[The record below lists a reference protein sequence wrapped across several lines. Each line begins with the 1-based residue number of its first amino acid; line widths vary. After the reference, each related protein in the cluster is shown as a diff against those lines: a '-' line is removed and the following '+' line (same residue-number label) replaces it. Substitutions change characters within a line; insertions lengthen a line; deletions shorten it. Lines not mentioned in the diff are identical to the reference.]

1 MTWASVRPNGGRTVA
16 ELSLSAADLHLVVD
30 SLPHVVWVAGP
41 DGNTEYLNRWARDYL
56 GSSVAEQGVDW
67 VPFVHPDDIERCGK
81 AWLIAIGDEVPCN
94 LDYRLRRA
102 DGEFRW
108 HRIRV
113 LPQRGTDGTLLK
125 WVGTATDIHDQT
137 CLEESLRRS
146 QQATAETL
154 GLLETLLSAAPV
166 GIGFV
171 DLDYRFVR
179 LNDTLAGTLGHPA
192 GETVGRGVAELVPA
206 LWPEL
211 EPVCRSVRDTGA
223 TVRDLEITAVAAEP
237 DRARSLL
244 ANFYPVR
251 AADRII
257 GIGIAAIDITR
268 RTEAE
273 EFRSVVMDNMAEGL
287 YTIDEDG
294 RLTSMNRAAARLL
307 GRDAADLLGTD
318 MQAAVQLRRTD
329 PVPGGHLHPLDDDGA
344 AAQSATGT
352 MVRGDGTAFPI
363 SYSAAPLRA
372 GGTVS
377 GGTVVVFRDITALKE
392 RQRQEITTRHDQK
405 LESLGRLS
413 AGIAHEVNTPIQFV
427 GDNTRFLAGAC
438 REMLDLLLVYREC
451 LSSTAGYLPWEER
464 LKKATDA
471 EQAADVDYLAE
482 EIPLAVAQS
491 LEGIE
496 RVASLVR
503 AMKSFSYKD
512 SDTASY
518 ANLNEALE
526 TTLTVARNEV
536 KYVADVALD
545 LGELP
550 DVLCHLGDLNQ
561 VFLNLLVNAAD
572 ALQGRAERGEIRI
585 TTRAEGQ
592 TVVIGIADNGTGIP
606 PELHQ
611 VIFEPFFTTKEVGR
625 GTGQGL
631 ALAQAVVGDKHGGSI
646 EVNSAP
652 GEGTQF
658 LIRLPVDGKRHP
670 VERP

>member
-1 MTWASVRPNGGRTVA
+1 MAEASMRPRGGRTVA
-16 ELSLSAADLHLVVD
+16 DLSLSAADLRLVVD

-41 DGNTEYLNRWARDYL
+41 DGATEYVNQWAREYL
-56 GSSVAEQGVDW
+56 GEMIDDEYVDW
-67 VPFVHPDDIERCGK
+67 VPFVHPDDIQSCGE
-81 AWLIAIGDEVPCN
+81 AWLAAIRDETPYA

-102 DGEFRW
+102 DGRFRW
-108 HRIRV
+108 HRFSV
-113 LPQRGTDGTLLK
+113 LPLRGAGGTVVK
-125 WVGTATDIHDQT
+125 WVGTATDVHDRMG
-137 CLEESLRRS
+137 LEESLRQS
-146 QQATAETL
+146 QRATTETL

-171 DLDYRFVR
+171 DPEFRFVR
-179 LNDTLAGTLGHPA
+179 LNDTLARILGHPA
-192 GETVGRGVAELVPA
+192 RDTVGRSVADLVPA

-211 EPVCRSVRDTGA
+211 EPVYRGVRDTGA
-223 TVRDLEITAVAAEP
+223 TVLDLEITGATAAEP
-237 DRARSLL
+237 DRTRSLL
-244 ANFYPVR
+244 ASFYPVR
-251 AADRII
+251 AGDRII
-257 GIGIAAIDITR
+257 GIGAAVIDITQ

-273 EFRSVVMDNMAEGL
+273 EFRSVVMENMAEGL

-294 RLTSMNRAAARLL
+294 VLTSMNRAASQML
-307 GRDAADLLGTD
+307 GWDAADLLGKNMT
-318 MQAAVQLRRTD
+318 AVQLQRTD
-329 PVPGGHLHPLDDDGA
+329 PVPGGHLPLLDDEGMA
-344 AAQSATGT
+344 THSASGT
-352 MVRGDGTAFPI
+352 MLRKDGTTIPI

-372 GGTVS
+372 GGNIS
-377 GGTVVVFRDITALKE
+377 GTVVVFRDITALKE
-392 RQRQEITTRHDQK
+392 RQRQEIATRHDQK

-427 GDNTRFLAGAC
+427 GDNTRFLASAC

-451 LSSTAGYLPWEER
+451 LSGSSGHKPWQER
-464 LKKATDA
+464 LKMATDA

-482 EIPLAVAQS
+482 EIPLAVQQS

-512 SDTASY
+512 SDVASY

-536 KYVADVALD
+536 KYVADVTLD
-545 LGELP
+545 LAELP

-572 ALQGRAERGEIRI
+572 AMQGRTERGEIRV

-592 TVVIGIADNGTGIP
+592 TVVIGIADNGSGIP

-611 VIFEPFFTTKEVGR
+611 IIFEPFFTTKEVGR

-631 ALAQAVVGDKHGGSI
+631 ALAQAVVCDKHGGTIDVS
-646 EVNSAP
+646 STP
-652 GEGTQF
+652 GEGTEF
-658 LIRLPVDGKRHP
+658 LIRLPVDGKRAP
-670 VERP
+670 VGRP

>member
-1 MTWASVRPNGGRTVA
+1 
-16 ELSLSAADLHLVVD
+16 
-30 SLPHVVWVAGP
+30 VAGA
-41 DGNTEYLNRWARDYL
+41 GA
-56 GSSVAEQGVDW
+56 G
-67 VPFVHPDDIERCGK
+67 
-81 AWLIAIGDEVPCN
+81 
-94 LDYRLRRA
+94 
-102 DGEFRW
+102 
-108 HRIRV
+108 
-113 LPQRGTDGTLLK
+113 LPQGTR
-125 WVGTATDIHDQT
+125 HR
-137 CLEESLRRS
+137 C
-146 QQATAETL
+146 
-154 GLLETLLSAAPV
+154 
-166 GIGFV
+166 
-171 DLDYRFVR
+171 
-179 LNDTLAGTLGHPA
+179 
-192 GETVGRGVAELVPA
+192 
-206 LWPEL
+206 
-211 EPVCRSVRDTGA
+211 
-223 TVRDLEITAVAAEP
+223 LEITAVAAEP

-257 GIGIAAIDITR
+257 GIGIAVIDITR

-294 RLTSMNRAAARLL
+294 RLTSMNLAAARLL
-307 GRDAADLLGTD
+307 SRDAADLLGTD

-329 PVPGGHLHPLDDDGA
+329 PVPAGDLGPLDADVA
-344 AAQSATGT
+344 THSATGT

-377 GGTVVVFRDITALKE
+377 GTVVVFRDITALKE

-427 GDNTRFLAGAC
+427 GDNTRFLASAC

-451 LSSTAGYLPWEER
+451 LSGTSGYLPWQER

-482 EIPLAVAQS
+482 EVPLAVAQS